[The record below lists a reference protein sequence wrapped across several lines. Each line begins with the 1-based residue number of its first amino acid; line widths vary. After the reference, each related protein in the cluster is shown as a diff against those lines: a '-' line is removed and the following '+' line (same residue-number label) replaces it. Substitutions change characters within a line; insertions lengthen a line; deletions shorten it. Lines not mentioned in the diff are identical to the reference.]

1 MTSSHGRPPKYDQK
15 GKPVIDP
22 RLFAVVSP
30 EKMTKA
36 VDELK
41 QSVELVSRLALRC
54 PNTPEMTDLRL
65 EALTDLCIAARQMAD
80 DEVFRSLLDMALLHA
95 SNRLYAANP
104 EQVANAVIATAQG
117 PRAGDTTA
125 NI

>member
-1 MTSSHGRPPKYDQK
+1 M
-15 GKPVIDP
+15 IDP

-30 EKMTKA
+30 GELAKA

-41 QSVELVSRLALRC
+41 QSAELVSRLALRC
-54 PNTPEMTDLRL
+54 ADTPEMMDLRL
-65 EALTDLCIAARQMAD
+65 EALTDLCIATRQLAD

-95 SNRLYAANP
+95 SNRLYATNP
-104 EQVANAVIATAQG
+104 EQLANGVIATAQG
-117 PRAGDTTA
+117 ARTSDTGA

>member
-1 MTSSHGRPPKYDQK
+1 M
-15 GKPVIDP
+15 
-22 RLFAVVSP
+22 FAVVSP
-30 EKMTKA
+30 DKMTKA

-54 PNTPEMTDLRL
+54 PNTPEMVDLRL
-65 EALTDLCIAARQMAD
+65 EALTDLCIAARQLAD
-80 DEVFRSLLDMALLHA
+80 DEVFCSLLDMALLHA

-104 EQVANAVIATAQG
+104 EQMASVIATAQG
-117 PRAGDTTA
+117 PRAGDAGA